1 MAKKAAKSLAF
12 KVVSENRKAR
22 FSYAI
27 GETWEAGIALTGTE
41 VKSLRAGRAS
51 LADAYASPK
60 GNEIYLI
67 NAHIP
72 EYAQGNRYNHEP
84 KRPRKLLLH
93 RREIGK
99 LSGAVERAGMT
110 LVPLRIYFNEQGRAK
125 VEVGLGKGKK
135 AHDKRDAAADRDWS
149 RNQARIMKHGARD

>member
-1 MAKKAAKSLAF
+1 
-12 KVVSENRKAR
+12 
-22 FSYAI
+22 
-27 GETWEAGIALTGTE
+27 LTGTE
-41 VKSLRAGRAS
+41 VKSLRLGRAS
-51 LADAYASPK
+51 LADAYAGPRA
-60 GNEIYLI
+60 GELYLL

-99 LSGAVERAGMT
+99 LSGAVERSGMT
-110 LVPLRIYFNEQGRAK
+110 LVPLRIYFNERGRAK

-149 RNQARIMKHGARD
+149 RQQARIMKHGARD

>member
-1 MAKKAAKSLAF
+1 MTRKDVKLPF

-41 VKSLRAGRAS
+41 VKSLRLGRAS

-60 GNEIYLI
+60 GSEIFLI

-72 EYAQGNRYNHEP
+72 EYAQGNRFNHEP

-99 LSGAVERAGMT
+99 MTGAVERSGMT
-110 LVPLRIYFNEQGRAK
+110 LVPLRIYFNERGRAK
-125 VEVGLGKGKK
+125 VELGLGKGKK
-135 AHDKRDAAADRDWS
+135 NHDKRDTVADRDWS
-149 RNQARIMKHGARD
+149 RQQARIMKHGAGD